1 MISMESTIMKQVKNT
16 ALTKISTN
24 MLIVITIIIT
34 IIIVI
39 IIIIILIG
47 KF

>member
-24 MLIVITIIIT
+24 MLIIIITIIIT
-34 IIIVI
+34 IIII